1 MRYSGNSSSPDGANL
16 GEIGGSVDIKN
27 PIRILLAD
35 DHPVVR
41 EGLALILDNEADM
54 MVVSQAKDGQEAVI
68 LFRQQQPDIA
78 LLDLR
83 MPNMNGVEVIAAIRG
98 EFPEARL
105 ILLTTYDGD
114 EDIYQGLRAG
124 AMGYL
129 LKDAPCDEIL
139 EAIRAVHDG
148 HKHISPEVGMKL
160 VERMGGSQ
168 LSERERE
175 VLQLM
180 TAGKSNQEIS
190 TTLGITESTVKF
202 HVNKILSKLQVSD
215 RTSAVVTALRRGLT
229 RL

>member
-1 MRYSGNSSSPDGANL
+1 MEINNL
-16 GEIGGSVDIKN
+16 
-27 PIRILLAD
+27 IRIMLVD

-54 MVVSQAKDGQEAVI
+54 MVVSQAKNGQEAVA

-83 MPNMNGVEVIAAIRG
+83 MPDMNGVEVIAAIRT

-129 LKDAPCDEIL
+129 LKDTPCDEIL
-139 EAIRAVHDG
+139 DAIRAVRDG
-148 HKHISPEVGMKL
+148 HKQISPQVGMKL
-160 VERMGGSQ
+160 VERMGGSE
-168 LSERERE
+168 LSDRERE

-180 TAGKSNQEIS
+180 TTGKSNQEIG

-215 RTSAVVTALRRGLT
+215 RTQAVVVALRRDLT

>member
-1 MRYSGNSSSPDGANL
+1 
-16 GEIGGSVDIKN
+16 
-27 PIRILLAD
+27 
-35 DHPVVR
+35 
-41 EGLALILDNEADM
+41 
-54 MVVSQAKDGQEAVI
+54 
-68 LFRQQQPDIA
+68 
-78 LLDLR
+78 
-83 MPNMNGVEVIAAIRG
+83 
-98 EFPEARL
+98 
-105 ILLTTYDGD
+105 
-114 EDIYQGLRAG
+114 
-124 AMGYL
+124 
-129 LKDAPCDEIL
+129 
-139 EAIRAVHDG
+139 
-148 HKHISPEVGMKL
+148 MKL